1 MKSAPFVSY
10 AQNGEDVVLFRALRK
25 IDNGRYV
32 DVGANDPVDFSITY
46 AFYQR
51 GWSGITI
58 DPVHAYAEKLRAVR
72 PRDVVVEVAISDDPS
87 GSVTLHQIADT
98 GLSTLM
104 EDVGAG
110 HRDAGWEVEDVTVP
124 ARGLDAVL
132 TDAGW
137 QGLDIHFMVVD
148 TEGAERT
155 VLQTIDLRRWR
166 PWVLVVEAT
175 KPLTSEAT
183 YHSWESILTTADY
196 RFCLFDGLS
205 RFYVAAEKWDDLHAP
220 LSVPA
225 NILDDYSSYL
235 TIRREKEVAR
245 LTKAATD
252 LTADRDRIADDRDRI
267 RAEHD
272 RAAEEA
278 RRRDEQN
285 AAAILHWRTA
295 ALRTWRVPPPPVTI
309 GPTRKSR
316 RTKPGPTS
324 RSRCTSTMSS
334 KWTTRSIGSGLSSR
348 RSSRPLSWR
357 ITTPLRRVRGATK
370 RPTKRH
376 GP

>member
-104 EDVGAG
+104 DDVGAG
-110 HRDAGWEVEDVTVP
+110 HRDAGWEVEDVVVP

-132 TDAGW
+132 ADAGW

-183 YHSWESILTTADY
+183 YHSWEPILTAADY

-225 NILDDYSSYL
+225 NILDDYSSYQ

-252 LTADRDRIADDRDRI
+252 LTADRDGIADDRDRI
-267 RAEHD
+267 RAEHE
-272 RAAEEA
+272 RATEQA

-285 AAAILHWRTA
+285 SAAILHWRTA
-295 ALRTWRVPPPPVTI
+295 ALRTWAAAAAAGDDRADAEIAAYKARADEQIALHINHVKQVDNEVD
-309 GPTRKSR
+309 RL
-316 RTKPGPTS
+316 
-324 RSRCTSTMSS
+324 RSELEAIQHT
-334 KWTTRSIGSGLSSR
+334 
-348 RSSRPLSWR
+348 LSWR
-357 ITTPLRRVRGATK
+357 ITTPLRRVRGV
-370 RPTKRH
+370 TKRH